1 MCVCVARGGYSS
13 EAQRDFFFGGGVAKS
28 TEQSHSPSMLSLWV
42 GEEGDRQTKGNLT
55 FSVKPESA
63 RVKFPT
69 PGQ

>member
-1 MCVCVARGGYSS
+1 MCVWRG
-13 EAQRDFFFGGGVAKS
+13 EATPQRLKGTLFFWGGVAKS

>member
-1 MCVCVARGGYSS
+1 MCVWRG
-13 EAQRDFFFGGGVAKS
+13 EATPQRLKGTFFLGGGVAKS